1 MKTPAPKAPARKPK
15 AAAKPSIS
23 AFFPAYNEEANI
35 AALAEKTAGVL
46 KRIASRYEVIIV
58 NDGSRDRTAQVAAG
72 LAKKDKHFRLVDHK
86 SNQGYGAAVKSG
98 FAAAKLD
105 WVFFTDGDGQFDV
118 AELESFLP
126 LMAGHDLVIGY
137 RIKRADAL
145 QRKLNAWAWGTLVRG
160 LFGLKG
166 ARDID
171 CAFKLVRREVF
182 SRFQLET
189 TGAMISTELLVK
201 SQKNG
206 YRIAELGV
214 HHYPR
219 RAGQQTG
226 AKLSVI
232 ARAFRELFHY
242 SAQWKKKGYR

>member
-1 MKTPAPKAPARKPK
+1 MKTPAR
-15 AAAKPSIS
+15 KPSIS
-23 AFFPAYNEEANI
+23 AFFPAYNEEASI

-58 NDGSRDRTAQVAAG
+58 NDGSRDRTAQVAQG
-72 LAKKDKHFRLVDHK
+72 LAKKDRHFRLVDHPV
-86 SNQGYGAAVKSG
+86 NQGYGAAVKSG

-105 WVFFTDGDGQFDV
+105 WIFFTDGDGQFDV

-126 LMAGHDLVIGY
+126 LLPGNDLVIGY
-137 RIKRADAL
+137 RIRRADPP
-145 QRKLNAWAWGTLVRG
+145 RRRLNAWAWGTLVRT

-171 CAFKLVRREVF
+171 CAFKIVRREVF
-182 SRFQLET
+182 SRFHLET

-201 SQKNG
+201 AQKNG
-206 YRIAELGV
+206 CRIAELGV

-226 AKLSVI
+226 ARLPVI
-232 ARAFRELFHY
+232 LRAFRELFHY
-242 SAQWKKKGYR
+242 AGQWKRKGYR